1 MKKIYLDSAATTMP
15 GDEVIAEMM
24 PYFAEKYG
32 NASSIHAFGKPA
44 KVALEDA
51 RDVIA
56 GFIGAK
62 PKEIFFTG
70 GGTESNNFALK
81 GIAFA
86 VMASGELSSNK
97 NHIITSS
104 IEHMAVLE
112 TVGYLR
118 DRFGF
123 DVTFISPEPD
133 GSISPDKV
141 KDTITE
147 KTFLISIM
155 HSNNETGKINDIPA
169 ISYIANERNIYFH
182 TDSIQSFGKIKDLNV
197 KSLGVNAATLSAH
210 KIYGPKGIS
219 ALYIKEGTKLDKLI
233 HGGSQER
240 DMRGGTENIPAIV
253 GFRKAVEIL
262 NSRMD
267 QDILHYSNLKKHLMG
282 RLSNELDEKVI
293 FNSDTVDALPNIVNF
308 SLDPSKTSLDG
319 EELLI
324 KLDLKG
330 IAVSGGS
337 ACTSGTLKHSHVI
350 TALGRDEKTA
360 LLTVRVS
367 FSRYNILPE
376 IDYLVDV
383 LKEIV

>member
-15 GDEVIAEMM
+15 ADEVTAEMT
-24 PYFAEKYG
+24 PYFTEKYG

-56 GFIGAK
+56 GFMGAK

-81 GIAFA
+81 GMAFA
-86 VMASGELSSNK
+86 QLGSDK

-104 IEHMAVLE
+104 MEHMAVLE
-112 TVGYLR
+112 TVGYLK

-123 DVTFISPEPD
+123 DVTYIEPETD

-141 KDTITE
+141 KDAITN
-147 KTFLISIM
+147 KTFLITVM
-155 HSNNETGKINDIPA
+155 HSNNEIGKINDIAA
-169 ISYIANERNIYFH
+169 ISEIANERGIYVH

-197 KSLGVNAATLSAH
+197 KSLGVNAATISAH

-219 ALYIKEGTKLDKLI
+219 ALCVKDGTKLDKLI

-267 QDILHYSNLKKHLMG
+267 QDITHYSNLKKHLID
-282 RLSNELDEKVI
+282 RLSNELDDKII

-308 SLDPSKTSLDG
+308 SLDPAKTSLDG

-330 IAVSGGS
+330 ISVSGGS
-337 ACTSGTLKHSHVI
+337 ACTSGTLKPSHVI

-367 FSRYNILPE
+367 FSRYNIKPE
-376 IDYLVDV
+376 ADYFVDA
-383 LKEIV
+383 LKEII

>member
-15 GDEVIAEMM
+15 AEDAISEMM
-24 PYFAEKYG
+24 PYFTEKYG
-32 NASSIHAFGKPA
+32 NASSIHGFGKPA

-51 RDVIA
+51 RDIVA
-56 GFIGAK
+56 EFMGAK
-62 PKEIFFTG
+62 PKEIFFTS

-86 VMASGELSSNK
+86 HLGSDK

-112 TVGYLR
+112 TMKYLR

-123 DVTFISPEPD
+123 DVTFISPEID
-133 GSISPDKV
+133 GSISPDKINEAV
-141 KDTITE
+141 TDR
-147 KTFLISIM
+147 TFLISIM
-155 HSNNETGKINDIPA
+155 HSNNETGKINDISL
-169 ISYIANERNIYFH
+169 ISQNASGKGIDTH
-182 TDSIQSFGKIKDLNV
+182 TDSIQSFGKIKGLSV
-197 KSLGVNAATLSAH
+197 RSLGVNTATLSAH
-210 KIYGPKGIS
+210 KIYGPKGVS
-219 ALYIKEGTKLDKLI
+219 ALYIKEGTKLDKFI

-262 NSRMD
+262 NERMD
-267 QDILHYSNLKKHLMG
+267 QDLLHYNNLKTHLVA
-282 RLSNELDEKVI
+282 RLSNELDEKII
-293 FNSDTVDALPNIVNF
+293 FNSDSVDVLPNIVNF
-308 SLDPSKTSLDG
+308 SLNPELTSLDG

-330 IAVSGGS
+330 ISVSGGS
-337 ACTSGTLKHSHVI
+337 ACTSGTLKPSHVI
-350 TALGRDEKTA
+350 TALGRNEKTA

-376 IDYLVDV
+376 IDYFVDV
-383 LKEIV
+383 LKEII

>member
-1 MKKIYLDSAATTMP
+1 MKRIYLDSAATTMP
-15 GDEVIAEMM
+15 DEHVIEEMM
-24 PYFAEKYG
+24 PYLTEKYG
-32 NASSIHAFGKPA
+32 NSSSIHAFGKSA
-44 KVALEDA
+44 KVALEDS
-51 RDVIA
+51 RDLIA
-56 GFIGAK
+56 DFIGAK
-62 PKEIFFTG
+62 PKEVFFTG

-81 GIAFA
+81 GISFA
-86 VMASGELSSNK
+86 HLNTGK

-123 DVTFISPEPD
+123 DITYVFPDED
-133 GSISPDKV
+133 GSISPESIKSEIRDS
-141 KDTITE
+141 TL
-147 KTFLISIM
+147 LISVM
-155 HSNNETGKINDIPA
+155 HSNNELGKINDISSISA
-169 ISYIANERNIYFH
+169 IASEKGIYSH
-182 TDSIQSFGKIKDLNV
+182 TDSVQSFGKIPDFNV
-197 KSLGVNAATLSAH
+197 KTLGINTAVVSAH
-210 KIYGPKGIS
+210 KIYGPKGIA

-262 NSRMD
+262 KERMD
-267 QDILHYSNLKKHLMG
+267 QDITHYTNLKNHLIE
-282 RLSNELDEKVI
+282 RLSNELDEKII

-308 SLDPSKTSLDG
+308 SLNPEKTSLDG

-337 ACTSGTLKHSHVI
+337 ACTSGTLKPSHVI
-350 TALGRDEKTA
+350 TALGRDAKTA

-367 FSRYNILPE
+367 FSRYNIKPE
-376 IDYLVDV
+376 VDYFVDT
-383 LKEIV
+383 LKEII

>member
-15 GDEVIAEMM
+15 AEDVVSEMM
-24 PYFAEKYG
+24 PYFTEKYG
-32 NASSIHAFGKPA
+32 NASSIHGFGKPA

-51 RDVIA
+51 RDILA
-56 GFIGAK
+56 EFMSAK
-62 PKEIFFTG
+62 PKEIFFTS

-81 GIAFA
+81 GISFPHLG
-86 VMASGELSSNK
+86 SDK

-112 TVGYLR
+112 TMAYLR

-123 DVTFISPEPD
+123 DVTFIQPEID
-133 GSISPDKV
+133 GSISPDKINEA
-141 KDTITE
+141 ITD

-155 HSNNETGKINDIPA
+155 HSNNETGKINDISS
-169 ISYIANERNIYFH
+169 ISEIASGKGIYTH
-182 TDSIQSFGKIKDLNV
+182 TDSIQSFGKIKKLNV
-197 KSLGVNAATLSAH
+197 KSLGVDTATLSAH

-219 ALYIKEGTKLDKLI
+219 ALYIKEGTKLDKFI

-240 DMRGGTENIPAIV
+240 DMRGGTENIPAVV
-253 GFRKAVEIL
+253 GLRKAVEIL
-262 NSRMD
+262 NERMD
-267 QDILHYSNLKKHLMG
+267 QDLLHYNNLKTHLVA
-282 RLSNELDEKVI
+282 RLSNELDEKII
-293 FNSDTVDALPNIVNF
+293 FNSDSIDALPNIVNF
-308 SLDPSKTSLDG
+308 SLNPELTSLDG

-337 ACTSGTLKHSHVI
+337 ACTSGTLKPSHVI
-350 TALGRDEKTA
+350 TALGRSEKTA

-376 IDYLVDV
+376 IDYFVDT
-383 LKEIV
+383 LKEILVF

>member
-15 GDEVIAEMM
+15 AEDVVSEMM
-24 PYFAEKYG
+24 PYFTEKYG
-32 NASSIHAFGKPA
+32 NASSIHGFGKPA

-51 RDVIA
+51 RDIVA
-56 GFIGAK
+56 EFMGAK
-62 PKEIFFTG
+62 PKEIFFTS

-86 VMASGELSSNK
+86 HLGSDK

-112 TVGYLR
+112 TMKYLR

-123 DVTFISPEPD
+123 DVTFISPEID
-133 GSISPDKV
+133 GSISPDKINEAV
-141 KDTITE
+141 TDR
-147 KTFLISIM
+147 TFLISIM
-155 HSNNETGKINDIPA
+155 HSNNETGKINDISL
-169 ISYIANERNIYFH
+169 ISQNASGKGIDTH
-182 TDSIQSFGKIKDLNV
+182 TDSIQSFGKIKGLSV
-197 KSLGVNAATLSAH
+197 RSLGVNTATLSAH
-210 KIYGPKGIS
+210 KIYGPKGVS
-219 ALYIKEGTKLDKLI
+219 ALYIKEGTKLDKFI

-262 NSRMD
+262 NERMD
-267 QDILHYSNLKKHLMG
+267 QDLLHYNNLKTHLVA
-282 RLSNELDEKVI
+282 RLSNELDEKII
-293 FNSDTVDALPNIVNF
+293 FNSDSVDVLPNIVNF
-308 SLDPSKTSLDG
+308 SLNPELTSLDG

-330 IAVSGGS
+330 ISVSGGS
-337 ACTSGTLKHSHVI
+337 ACTSGTLKPSHVI
-350 TALGRDEKTA
+350 TALGRNEKTA

-376 IDYLVDV
+376 IDYFVDV
-383 LKEIV
+383 LKEII

>member
-1 MKKIYLDSAATTMP
+1 MP
-15 GDEVIAEMM
+15 AEEVVAEMI
-24 PYFAEKYG
+24 PYFTEKYG
-32 NASSIHAFGKPA
+32 NASSIHSFGKPS

-56 GFIGAK
+56 EFMGAQSQK
-62 PKEIFFTG
+62 RYFLPGAE
-70 GGTESNNFALK
+70 TESNNFALK
-81 GIAFA
+81 GISFA
-86 VMASGELSSNK
+86 KHGYRKA
-97 NHIITSS
+97 HIISSS

-112 TVGYLR
+112 TLGYLS
-118 DRFGF
+118 DRFKF
-123 DVTFISPEPD
+123 EVTYVSPEPD
-133 GSISPDKV
+133 GSISPEKV
-141 KDTITE
+141 KDAITE
-147 KTFLISIM
+147 NTFLISIM
-155 HSNNETGKINDIPA
+155 HSNNETGKINDITA
-169 ISYIANERNIYFH
+169 ISKIASEKDIYVH
-182 TDSIQSFGKIKDLNV
+182 TDSIQSFGKIKGLNV
-197 KSLGVNAATLSAH
+197 KELGVNAATISAH

-219 ALYIKEGTKLDKLI
+219 ALYVKDGTRLDKFI

-262 NSRMD
+262 NARME
-267 QDILHYSNLKKHLMG
+267 QDLLHYNNLKNHLFA

-293 FNSDTVDALPNIVNF
+293 FNSDTINALPNIVNF
-308 SLDPSKTSLDG
+308 SINPSKTKLDG

-324 KLDLKG
+324 KLDLKN

-337 ACTSGTLKHSHVI
+337 ACTSGTLKPSHVI
-350 TALGRDEKTA
+350 TALGRDERKA

-376 IDYLVDV
+376 IDYFVDA